1 MSKPTYRYENSFKF
15 VKKGISHTVKE
26 QVIDGPKGLTIMFLK
41 KIGEDFYKLYAVEKE
56 KGSYEIKEKIGEK
69 ESTTQIDEK
78 ALLKMLK
85 SEKLEGVINYVT
97 KERGTY
103 KNKKISLAKNFE
115 RAAML

>member
-15 VKKGISHTVKE
+15 LKKGVMHTVKE

-41 KIGEDFYKLYAVEKE
+41 KIGDEFYKLYAVEKE
-56 KGSYEIKEKIGEK
+56 KGSYEIKEKINDK
-69 ESTTQIDEK
+69 ESTNQVDDK
-78 ALLKMLK
+78 GLLKMLK

-103 KNKKISLAKNFE
+103 KNRKISLSKNLE
-115 RAAML
+115 KAAML

>member
-41 KIGEDFYKLYAVEKE
+41 KIGD
-56 KGSYEIKEKIGEK
+56 K
-69 ESTTQIDEK
+69 ESTRQIDEK
-78 ALLKMLK
+78 ALIQMLK
-85 SEKLEGVINYVT
+85 SKKLDGVINYII

-103 KNKKISLAKNFE
+103 K
-115 RAAML
+115 